1 MSTGAIITMIVVQV
15 SVTIVTA
22 YFFIKVLKT
31 PEKNKHPAG
40 MKEGD

>member
-22 YFFIKVLKT
+22 YFFMKVLKT
-31 PEKNKHPAG
+31 PQKKDTT
-40 MKEGD
+40 EGINGGD